1 MWQSLWKKNQC
12 ATFHSRP
19 HLQERCLSLN
29 QIPSFT
35 GKVVRFSCT
44 VNFMVNLSFLHNFQ
58 HFRFSLIVS
67 ENVSYDE
74 VTTTTKF
81 VRNRDFF
88 CSSVQMIHKN
98 CWCMGVVYKLVLLR
112 LLFEK
117 IIATRNSS
125 KWVVLTRWLFSKNEV
140 RFRLSN
146 FPCGSLIFAMLT
158 TGKGWLF
165 RLYLLSIIYLK
176 ISEKVGLS

>member
-1 MWQSLWKKNQC
+1 MHGQLHGQLIIFAYWFPTLQVFLNCLWEC
-12 ATFHSRP
+12 ILWWSHYYES
-19 HLQERCLSLN
+19 
-29 QIPSFT
+29 
-35 GKVVRFSCT
+35 
-44 VNFMVNLSFLHNFQ
+44 
-58 HFRFSLIVS
+58 
-67 ENVSYDE
+67 
-74 VTTTTKF
+74 TKF
-81 VRNRDFF
+81 IRNRDFF

-117 IIATRNSS
+117 IIATPNSS
-125 KWVVLTRWLFSKNEV
+125 KWVVLTRWLFSRNEV
-140 RFRLSN
+140 CFRLSN

-158 TGKGWLF
+158 TEKGWLL

>member
-1 MWQSLWKKNQC
+1 MYLGKQNACFDLIASLCYSSKRANLLSHFFRFCRYFCHLKQYLFSWLPVTVSQFSSAFKVFPSCQRRHVWQSLWKKNQC

-44 VNFMVNLSFLHNFQ
+44 GNFMVNLSFLHNFQ

-74 VTTTTKF
+74 VTTTSRLNSYETEI
-81 VRNRDFF
+81 
-88 CSSVQMIHKN
+88 SSVPR
-98 CWCMGVVYKLVLLR
+98 YKWYTRIADVWGSCIN
-112 LLFEK
+112 LF
-117 IIATRNSS
+117 
-125 KWVVLTRWLFSKNEV
+125 
-140 RFRLSN
+140 
-146 FPCGSLIFAMLT
+146 
-158 TGKGWLF
+158 
-165 RLYLLSIIYLK
+165 Y
-176 ISEKVGLS
+176 